1 MPEFIRFE
9 ARLVTG
15 FRSWMG
21 VEVPERVTERLR
33 TRGLVAVEGSVNGFA
48 FRGSLAPTGRGH
60 FMCLKKAFRED
71 CGVQPGQTVQ
81 IVLRPVRE
89 RPILKVPAEL
99 EAALA
104 ANAEARRW
112 WDALSASKHR
122 IATIW
127 ISQAKSTEVRVYRVS
142 DVLRRARRAYLNEG
156 PFYPTKEDQ
165 PRLSRPKE
173 MQRRPPLSS

>member
-1 MPEFIRFE
+1 MAEVIRFE
-9 ARLVTG
+9 AQLVRG

-21 VEVPERVTERLR
+21 VEVPERVTERLG
-33 TRGLVAVEGSVNGFA
+33 TRGLVPVEGSVNGFA
-48 FRGSLAPTGRGH
+48 FRGSLAPTRQGH
-60 FMCLKKAFRED
+60 FMWLKKAIREE

-81 IVLRPVRE
+81 VVLRPVRE
-89 RPILKVPAEL
+89 RPSLNVPAEL
-99 EAALA
+99 ETALA
-104 ANAEARRW
+104 ASPEASRW

-127 ISQAKSTEVRVYRVS
+127 ISQAKSSEVRAYRVS

-165 PRLSRPKE
+165 PRLNRPKE
-173 MQRRPPLSS
+173 MQHRPRLSS